1 VLVDRL
7 GLNETL
13 DQLEIHRFGE
23 ESNPA
28 DDDKNPILAPFVAVA
43 KLYRSSALAN
53 QSSTKQSAIDAG
65 EVRVL

>member
-1 VLVDRL
+1 MLVSQL
-7 GLNETL
+7 GLDETL

-28 DDDKNPILAPFVAVA
+28 DDQNPILAPFVAIA

-53 QSSTKQSAIDAG
+53 QSESKPVAVDAG
-65 EVRVL
+65 NVRVL